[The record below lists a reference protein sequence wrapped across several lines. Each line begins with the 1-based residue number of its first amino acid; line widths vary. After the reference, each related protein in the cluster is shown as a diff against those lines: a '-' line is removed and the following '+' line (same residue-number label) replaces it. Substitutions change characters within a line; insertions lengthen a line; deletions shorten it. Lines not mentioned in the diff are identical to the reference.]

1 MRIHPS
7 AVRRNES
14 EESSETTPSTVVSK
28 KPISQRS
35 YRQSNTTTHEDH
47 YIEGFIPDYVL
58 QDAQQRIKDPDI
70 LRALNKTRQDMRMI
84 NLSKDP
90 KYLEKLRAKELYE
103 RVYINGEDPATFSAR
118 DRDILS
124 RFADWLKKLF
134 DSIFGKKK
142 SPKPG
147 DAKKDGSRFVH
158 SAEQTST
165 LRKKTVRSEGQTKSG
180 DKDVDDAFD
189 YAGELRTFLK
199 DVLQYNSLDNAGMN
213 LHQTVHYGKEYNNA
227 FWNGQEMAY
236 GDGDGKIFKHFSQDS
251 TVIHHELGHG
261 LVQHHNKNGGL
272 NYRDESGAL
281 NESFA
286 DINAVVMK
294 QYMGKVNAATASR
307 DMWLIGA
314 QCMVPYK
321 DKNGVMQYP
330 ALRSF
335 LDEKSYKDHPQI
347 GTDRQPK
354 NMKDKYTG
362 SGDNGGVHIN
372 SGIPNHA
379 FYLAARDIG
388 GKSWT
393 TTYQI
398 WWKALEVVPS
408 NSTFKQFAMATVE
421 SGIKLTQGVG
431 SDLKKAD
438 IQKVVNAW
446 KKVGV
451 LTDADKTAIDALYKK
466 YGFDPAFKPFQ
477 GLKKAS
483 GF

>member
-1 MRIHPS
+1 MRINPS
-7 AVRRNES
+7 Q
-14 EESSETTPSTVVSK
+14 SK
-28 KPISQRS
+28 A
-35 YRQSNTTTHEDH
+35 HDDH
-47 YIEGFIPDYVL
+47 NVEGFVPDYIL
-58 QDAQQRIKDPDI
+58 QDAQQRIKDPDL
-70 LRALNKTRQDMRMI
+70 LRSLIRTRQDMRMI
-84 NLSKDP
+84 NATKDP

-103 RVYINGEDPATFSAR
+103 RVYIKGEDPATLSAR
-118 DRDILS
+118 DRDILA
-124 RFADWLKKLF
+124 RFADWVKRF
-134 DSIFGKKK
+134 FEVIFGKKNK
-142 SPKPG
+142 TPKPG
-147 DAKKDGSRFVH
+147 DAKKDGSRYVY

-165 LRKKTVRSEGQTKSG
+165 LRKKLMRGEGQATSN
-180 DKDVDDAFD
+180 DKDVDDAYD
-189 YAGELRTFLK
+189 YAGELRGFLK
-199 DVLQYNSLDNAGMN
+199 DVLHYNSLDNAGMN
-213 LHQTVHYGKEYNNA
+213 LHQTVHYSKDYNNA

-236 GDGDGKIFKHFSQDS
+236 GDGDGKIFSRFSRDS

-272 NYRDESGAL
+272 TYRDESGAL

-294 QYMGKVNAATASR
+294 QYMGKADAALATR

-335 LDEKSYKDHPQI
+335 LDEKSYKDHPEL

-354 NMKDKYTG
+354 FMKDKYTG

-388 GKSWT
+388 GKSWS
-393 TTYQI
+393 TTYQV

-408 NSTFKQFAMATVE
+408 NCTFKQFAMATIE
-421 SGIKLTQGVG
+421 SGIKLTQGFG
-431 SDLKKAD
+431 SELKKAD
-438 IQKVVNAW
+438 VQKVLNAW
-446 KKVGV
+446 QKVGV
-451 LTDADKTAIDALYKK
+451 LTATDKAAVDALYKK
-466 YGFDPAFKPFQ
+466 YNFDPALRPSK
-477 GLKKAS
+477 GLKRA
-483 GF
+483 G